1 MINRILQPTTNIIN
15 HTGDLKKAAKSLVD
29 DLHDEATNKLGPLTE
44 LARDQVSEI
53 RGRASDSLQSMKG
66 SSPRSR
72 PRAGLNFRINQTR
85 KKKLM
90 NSTETKLNLKGNW
103 NVVKGK
109 LKQSYGQLTD
119 DDLAYSDGKDDEL
132 VGRIQKR
139 LGTTVAD
146 VRHMLE
152 KFNRE

>member
-66 SSPRSR
+66 FVKNR
-72 PRAGLNFRINQTR
+72 PFVAIGVGVFAGLLFAAFASSRR
-85 KKKLM
+85 
-90 NSTETKLNLKGNW
+90 
-103 NVVKGK
+103 
-109 LKQSYGQLTD
+109 
-119 DDLAYSDGKDDEL
+119 A
-132 VGRIQKR
+132 
-139 LGTTVAD
+139 
-146 VRHMLE
+146 
-152 KFNRE
+152 